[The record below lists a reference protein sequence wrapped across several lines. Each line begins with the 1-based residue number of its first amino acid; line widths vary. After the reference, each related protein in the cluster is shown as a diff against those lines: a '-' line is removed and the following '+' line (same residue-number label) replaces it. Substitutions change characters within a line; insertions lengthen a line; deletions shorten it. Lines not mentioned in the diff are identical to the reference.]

1 MRNLLLEDKRSQLLS
16 RSKTGEP
23 YVPWNQFKGK
33 NRYQRR
39 LYSRLASSVKNFNSI
54 DMNKLFKDDILDVDI
69 DVKGETNIYVVR
81 ISFGGFLD
89 ELHNFLKTQELNRK
103 IIAKALARA
112 FNDDQVYINCTCP
125 DFRYRGKYWATKN
138 NILVG
143 APETRPSDITNPND
157 TKGPG
162 CKHITLA
169 LSDSSWL
176 VKVSSVIYNYI
187 EYMKEHDERLYQK
200 YIYPAIYQK
209 PWEPG
214 DEVQLDITDMD
225 NVENDMFDLDI
236 RMQEYQELVDYDMDK
251 YNKITD
257 ETNEILADAGV
268 SLERDK
274 NGDLVTY
281 PHPYSKKA
289 SNTYKV
295 VGNRLSKA
303 NEISRQ
309 KGRFKSDNEYRF
321 RKPDKE
327 LDQVEMEL
335 D

>member
-16 RSKTGEP
+16 RSKTGDS

-69 DVKGETNIYVVR
+69 DVKGETNVYVVR

-103 IIAKALARA
+103 IIAKALAKA
-112 FNDDQVYINCTCP
+112 FNNDQVYINCTCP

-138 NILVG
+138 NILIG
-143 APETRPSDITNPND
+143 APEIRPSDITNPND

-162 CKHITLA
+162 CKHITLV

-209 PWEPG
+209 PWEPE
-214 DEVQLDITDMD
+214 DEVQLDITDID
-225 NVENDMFDLDI
+225 TSRASDLDI
-236 RMQEYQELVDYDMDK
+236 RISEYQELVDDDLEKYGEISQDTYDL
-251 YNKITD
+251 IQ
-257 ETNEILADAGV
+257 DAGLYV
-268 SLERDK
+268 TDD
-274 NGDLVTY
+274 NIVTGD
-281 PHPYSKKA
+281 
-289 SNTYKV
+289 
-295 VGNRLSKA
+295 RLSRA
-303 NEISRQ
+303 NELAKQ
-309 KGRFKSDNEYRF
+309 KGRFKAGNEYRF

>member
-69 DVKGETNIYVVR
+69 DVKGETNVYVVR

-89 ELHNFLKTQELNRK
+89 ELHNFLKTQELDRK
-103 IIAKALARA
+103 IIAKALAKA
-112 FNDDQVYINCTCP
+112 FNGDQVYINCTCP

-138 NILVG
+138 NILIG
-143 APETRPSDITNPND
+143 APETRPSNITNPND

-176 VKVSSVIYNYI
+176 VKVSSVIYNYV
-187 EYMKEHDERLYQK
+187 EYMKEHDKRLYQK

-214 DEVQLDITDMD
+214 DEVQLDITDID
-225 NVENDMFDLDI
+225 TSRASDLDI
-236 RMQEYQELVDYDMDK
+236 RISEYQELVDDDLEKYGKISQDTYDL
-251 YNKITD
+251 IQ
-257 ETNEILADAGV
+257 DAGLYV
-268 SLERDK
+268 TDD
-274 NGDLVTY
+274 NIVTGD
-281 PHPYSKKA
+281 
-289 SNTYKV
+289 
-295 VGNRLSKA
+295 RLSKA
-303 NEISRQ
+303 NELARQ
-309 KGRFKSDNEYRF
+309 KGRFKSGNEYRF

>member
-69 DVKGETNIYVVR
+69 DVKGETNVYVVR

-89 ELHNFLKTQELNRK
+89 ELHNFLKTQELDRK

-112 FNDDQVYINCTCP
+112 FNADQVYINCTCP

-138 NILVG
+138 NILIG

-209 PWEPG
+209 PYEA
-214 DEVQLDITDMD
+214 DEIQLDITDLD
-225 NVENDMFDLDI
+225 DRELDI
-236 RMQEYQELVDYDMDK
+236 RFSEYQELVDDDMEK
-251 YNKITD
+251 YGKVTDITK
-257 ETNEILADAGV
+257 ELIADAGLYIEDTDIGPV
-268 SLERDK
+268 VL
-274 NGDLVTY
+274 GDT
-281 PHPYSKKA
+281 
-289 SNTYKV
+289 
-295 VGNRLSKA
+295 LSKA
-303 NEISRQ
+303 NKAAAER
-309 KGRFKSDNEYRF
+309 GRFKKDNEYRF
-321 RKPDKE
+321 TKPNKE
-327 LDQVEMEL
+327 FEDQVEMEL

>member
-1 MRNLLLEDKRSQLLS
+1 MIYSGLVVNNQPTNIRKVLKLKNLLLEDKRSQLLS
-16 RSKTGEP
+16 RSKTGDP
-23 YVPWNQFKGK
+23 YVPWNQFRGK

-69 DVKGETNIYVVR
+69 DVKGETNVYVVR

-89 ELHNFLKTQELNRK
+89 ELHSFLKTQELNRK
-103 IIAKALARA
+103 IIAKALSKA
-112 FNDDQVYINCTCP
+112 FNGDQVYINCTCP

-138 NILVG
+138 NILIG
-143 APETRPSDITNPND
+143 APETRPSNITNPND

-209 PWEPG
+209 PYEA
-214 DEVQLDITDMD
+214 DEIQLDMTDID
-225 NVENDMFDLDI
+225 NRGLDI
-236 RMQEYQELVDYDMDK
+236 RFSEYQELVDDDMARYGK
-251 YNKITD
+251 V
-257 ETNEILADAGV
+257 TNTTKELIADAGLYIEETDKGPVV
-268 SLERDK
+268 S
-274 NGDLVTY
+274 GST
-281 PHPYSKKA
+281 
-289 SNTYKV
+289 
-295 VGNRLSKA
+295 LSKA
-303 NEISRQ
+303 NKAAVER
-309 KGRFKSDNEYRF
+309 GRFKKDNEYRF
-321 RKPDKE
+321 TKPNKE
-327 LDQVEMEL
+327 FEDQVEMEL

>member
-1 MRNLLLEDKRSQLLS
+1 MIYSGLVVNNQPTNIRKVLKLKNLLLEDKRSQLLS
-16 RSKTGEP
+16 RSKTGDP
-23 YVPWNQFKGK
+23 YVPWNQFRGK

-69 DVKGETNIYVVR
+69 DVKGETNVYVVR

-103 IIAKALARA
+103 IIAKALSKA
-112 FNDDQVYINCTCP
+112 FNGDQVYINCTCP

-138 NILVG
+138 NILIG
-143 APETRPSDITNPND
+143 APETRPSNITNPND

-209 PWEPG
+209 PYEA
-214 DEVQLDITDMD
+214 DEIQLDMTDID
-225 NVENDMFDLDI
+225 NRGLDI
-236 RMQEYQELVDYDMDK
+236 RFSEYQELVDDDMARYGK
-251 YNKITD
+251 V
-257 ETNEILADAGV
+257 TNTTKELIADAGLYIEETDKGPVV
-268 SLERDK
+268 S
-274 NGDLVTY
+274 GST
-281 PHPYSKKA
+281 
-289 SNTYKV
+289 
-295 VGNRLSKA
+295 LSKA
-303 NEISRQ
+303 NKAAVER
-309 KGRFKSDNEYRF
+309 GRFKKDNEYRF
-321 RKPDKE
+321 TKPNKE
-327 LDQVEMEL
+327 FEDQVEMEL

>member
-1 MRNLLLEDKRSQLLS
+1 MIYSGLVVTNQPTNIRKVLKLKNLLLEDKRSQLLS
-16 RSKTGEP
+16 RSKTGDP
-23 YVPWNQFKGK
+23 YVPWNQFRGK

-69 DVKGETNIYVVR
+69 DVKGETNVYVVR

-103 IIAKALARA
+103 IIAKALSKA
-112 FNDDQVYINCTCP
+112 FNGDQVYINCTCP

-138 NILVG
+138 NILIG
-143 APETRPSDITNPND
+143 APETRPSNITNPND

-209 PWEPG
+209 PYEA
-214 DEVQLDITDMD
+214 DEIQLDMTDID
-225 NVENDMFDLDI
+225 NRGLDI
-236 RMQEYQELVDYDMDK
+236 RFSEYQELVDDDMARYGK
-251 YNKITD
+251 V
-257 ETNEILADAGV
+257 TNTTKELIADAGLYIEETDKGPVV
-268 SLERDK
+268 S
-274 NGDLVTY
+274 GST
-281 PHPYSKKA
+281 
-289 SNTYKV
+289 
-295 VGNRLSKA
+295 LSKA
-303 NEISRQ
+303 NKAAVER
-309 KGRFKSDNEYRF
+309 GRFKKDNEYRF
-321 RKPDKE
+321 TKPNKE
-327 LDQVEMEL
+327 FEDQVEMEL

>member
-1 MRNLLLEDKRSQLLS
+1 MIYSGLVVNNQPTNIRKVLKLKNLLLEDKRSQLLS
-16 RSKTGEP
+16 RSKTGDP
-23 YVPWNQFKGK
+23 YVPWNQFRGK

-69 DVKGETNIYVVR
+69 DVKGETNVYVVR

-89 ELHNFLKTQELNRK
+89 ELHSFLKTQELNRK
-103 IIAKALARA
+103 IIAKALSKA
-112 FNDDQVYINCTCP
+112 FNGDQVYINCTCP

-138 NILVG
+138 NILIG
-143 APETRPSDITNPND
+143 APETRPSNITNPND

-209 PWEPG
+209 PYEA
-214 DEVQLDITDMD
+214 DEIQLDMTDID
-225 NVENDMFDLDI
+225 NRGLDI
-236 RMQEYQELVDYDMDK
+236 RFSEYQELVDDDMARYGK
-251 YNKITD
+251 V
-257 ETNEILADAGV
+257 TNTTKELIADAGLYIEETDKGPVV
-268 SLERDK
+268 S
-274 NGDLVTY
+274 GST
-281 PHPYSKKA
+281 
-289 SNTYKV
+289 
-295 VGNRLSKA
+295 LSKA
-303 NEISRQ
+303 NKAAVER
-309 KGRFKSDNEYRF
+309 GRFKKDNEYKF
-321 RKPDKE
+321 TKPNKE
-327 LDQVEMEL
+327 FEDQVEMEL